1 MMKTMT
7 CKDMGGPCDTAMHAA
22 TPMEMMK
29 MGGDHVNDM
38 AAKGDAAHIE
48 IKKQMD
54 GAMSDP
60 AAAAGWEKE
69 FMATWEK
76 APEAK

>member
-1 MMKTMT
+1 MKTMK
-7 CKDMGGPCDTAMHAA
+7 CSDMGGPCDTAMTAA

-48 IKKQMD
+48 VKKQMD
-54 GAMSDP
+54 GAMTDP
-60 AAAAGWEKE
+60 AAMKAWETEFHAGY
-69 FMATWEK
+69 EK